1 MCAGSERSGILASAI
16 RVENTDNNIS
26 PPGERVHGGT
36 SNDAETTWLQIPTKT
51 YPDGFSHVS
60 ASVWRI
66 KKRRSATDGR
76 MERER
81 GNGCTDERTGER
93 FKEHPRT
100 SSLFA
105 KIALSAG
112 KILLSQ
118 RATVNHRCE
127 STKARLAAERKEGPI
142 TIDRATGKTASRRA
156 ARARWIE
163 KEGGDKEARRRMLPH
178 AKDALWD
185 YGTRMA
191 VSKFPTRN
199 LTQVAPRICSA
210 NGKATLRSMGCSV
223 NSQRYTSL
231 PAALRSSSRKLIRL
245 GASERASER
254 MWMY

>member
-1 MCAGSERSGILASAI
+1 MCAGSERAAVSLQARI

-26 PPGERVHGGT
+26 PPGERERECTEGT
-36 SNDAETTWLQIPTKT
+36 SNDAETIRLQIPTKT

-81 GNGCTDERTGER
+81 GNGCTGERTGER

-156 ARARWIE
+156 RRGAGEEDRERGRRQRSKATDVAAC
-163 KEGGDKEARRRMLPH
+163 EGCIMGLR
-178 AKDALWD
+178 DAN
-185 YGTRMA
+185 GRFE
-191 VSKFPTRN
+191 VSSTRN
-199 LTQVAPRICSA
+199 PSCPA
-210 NGKATLRSMGCSV
+210 NMQREWKSDATFHGVLGKFTTILH
-223 NSQRYTSL
+223 L
-231 PAALRSSSRKLIRL
+231 PACRPPFVVPETYTTWR
-245 GASERASER
+245 E
-254 MWMY
+254 

>member
-1 MCAGSERSGILASAI
+1 M
-16 RVENTDNNIS
+16 
-26 PPGERVHGGT
+26 
-36 SNDAETTWLQIPTKT
+36 
-51 YPDGFSHVS
+51 Y
-60 ASVWRI
+60 
-66 KKRRSATDGR
+66 GR
-76 MERER
+76 A
-81 GNGCTDERTGER
+81 NGRTGER

-142 TIDRATGKTASRRA
+142 TIDRATGKTVSPESRRA
-156 ARARWIE
+156 ARARRIE

-178 AKDALWD
+178 AKVALWD

-199 LTQVAPRICSA
+199 PSCPA
-210 NGKATLRSMGCSV
+210 NMQREWKSDATFHGVLGKFT
-223 NSQRYTSL
+223 TIHL
-231 PAALRSSSRKLIRL
+231 PACPSSVRRPRKLIRL